1 MLMLKTARALA
12 EKGLAVFPCLPG
24 EKRPATPHG
33 VKDAT
38 TDPIEIENWW
48 QQDPH
53 FNVAI
58 ATGAVSGVFVID
70 IDGAQAETELRMLEA
85 RHGELPATVES
96 ITARGRHLFFKCPEK
111 PLRNSAS
118 KIATGIDV
126 RATGGYVIAPPSVHP
141 SGKRYCWSVDS
152 ATTFAA
158 APAWLLSIIAEPG
171 NGTAAAAAVSEWR
184 DLVHEGVAE
193 GQRNT
198 AAPRIAGHLLR
209 RYVDPVVVL
218 ELMLGWGATRCTP
231 PLPPDEI
238 TQIVNSVAGRELARR
253 LIPA

>member
-1 MLMLKTARALA
+1 MLKTARALA
-12 EKGLAVFPCLPG
+12 EKGMAVFPCLPRD
-24 EKRPATPHG
+24 KRPATPHG

-48 QQDPH
+48 QQEPH

-70 IDGAQAETELRMLEA
+70 IDGVDAEAELRKLEA

-118 KIATGIDV
+118 KIASGIDV

-184 DLVHEGVAE
+184 DLVRQRVAE

-198 AAPRIAGHLLR
+198 AATRIAGHLLR

-253 LIPA
+253 LIPP